1 MNISKLAQTPQLSFD
16 VPDSEKVMAKKAVK
30 AFLQV
35 KEKIEA
41 FNTHLDI
48 IYNPFSAHQTVST
61 KSIIENRGALIRYK
75 NKVRENFNNIAKVAL
90 YCVANMNQFSND
102 THSVELMKSF
112 VESIGDI
119 EDQVKNFDSVFK
131 NLKAKEFRDNVLKV
145 VQGIKKQAA
154 QVVKL
159 IDERILNHINTN
171 ILATNWKEN
180 LSQELKFQIE
190 EKEPYIKRL
199 YNDREKQVEDMLKGD
214 RS

>member
-1 MNISKLAQTPQLSFD
+1 MSISKFSQAPQLSFN
-16 VPDSEKVMAKKAVK
+16 VPDNEKDIAKKAVQS
-30 AFLQV
+30 FLQV

-41 FNTHLDI
+41 FNVHLDI
-48 IYNPFSAHQTVST
+48 IYNPFSAHQIVST
-61 KSIIENRGALIRYK
+61 KSIVENRGALIRYK

-102 THSVELMKSF
+102 TRSVELMKSF
-112 VESIGDI
+112 VDSIGDI
-119 EDQVKNFDSVFK
+119 EDQVKNFNIIFK
-131 NLKAKEFRDNVLKV
+131 NLKAKEFKDNVIKV
-145 VQGIKKQAA
+145 VQSIKKQGA
-154 QVVKL
+154 QATKL
-159 IDERILNHINTN
+159 IDERILSHINTN

-199 YNDREKQVEDMLKGD
+199 YNDREKQVEDMLSGN

>member
-1 MNISKLAQTPQLSFD
+1 MNISKFAQTPQLSFD
-16 VPDSEKVMAKKAVK
+16 VPDNEKVMAKKAVK

-41 FNTHLDI
+41 LNTHLDI
-48 IYNPFSAHQTVST
+48 IYNPFNAHQTIST
-61 KSIIENRGALIRYK
+61 KSIIDNRGALIRYK
-75 NKVRENFNNIAKVAL
+75 NKVRDNFNNIAKTAL
-90 YCVANMNQFSND
+90 YCVAHMNQFSND
-102 THSVELMKSF
+102 THSVELMRSF

-119 EDQVKNFDSVFK
+119 EDQVKIFDSIFK

-154 QVVKL
+154 QVTKL
-159 IDERILNHINTN
+159 IDERLLNHINTN

-190 EKEPYIKRL
+190 DKEPYIKRL
-199 YNDREKQVEDMLKGD
+199 YNDREKQVEDMLKGNG
-214 RS
+214 S